1 MLREVSLDHFQT
13 SFQPAIEPAVTN
25 LVFDAVEMQVA
36 VSHDQMIGT
45 ESARHNGPDGL
56 T

>member
-1 MLREVSLDHFQT
+1 M
-13 SFQPAIEPAVTN
+13 
-25 LVFDAVEMQVA
+25 EMQVA